1 MSLKPKGGRY
11 SNTRL
16 VKVYEPWLE
25 YIGHPWAYGQLVHR
39 FSFGICGV
47 MVVAK
52 TSFATT
58 FVRGIFL

>member
-25 YIGHPWAYGQLVHR
+25 YIGHQW
-39 FSFGICGV
+39 GV
-47 MVVAK
+47 W
-52 TSFATT
+52 TT
-58 FVRGIFL
+58 CPQIFIWNLWGHGGCQN

>member
-1 MSLKPKGGRY
+1 LKPKGGRY

-25 YIGHPWAYGQLVHR
+25 YIGHQWVHGQLFHSEFV
-39 FSFGICGV
+39 GV
-47 MVVAK
+47 MVAK

-58 FVRGIFL
+58 TFVRGIFL